1 MAVAPNSG
9 LAHSKIT
16 ITALGRTSSTLETNM
31 TGNSD
36 LSRVNSPQ
44 PDHSIA
50 FFYNIIIKLNHFI
63 LVSY

>member
-16 ITALGRTSSTLETNM
+16 ITVLGRTSSTLETNM
-31 TGNSD
+31 IGNSD

-50 FFYNIIIKLNHFI
+50 FSIISSLKLNHFI
-63 LVSY
+63 HVSY